1 MALLTISA
9 ISARVPCKKR
19 DSILA
24 SSTKPNRAT
33 RSHITTQKLILMEA
47 STISSSAPSTSPSSA
62 KENTYPD
69 PSVWKKLIAEY
80 QEPSIPRAV
89 WQLVNTLGPFIAA
102 WVAIYFSTSL
112 WLTVPL
118 VILNGLLL
126 IRVFIFTHDC
136 GHGSFF
142 KSKVANDTIGFI
154 TGMLIY
160 TPYFHWRWEHSIH
173 HASSGHLDK
182 RGVGDVWTMTVQ
194 EYLESSRWK
203 RFAYQLS
210 RNPIVLFAL
219 APLGLFIFLHRFAR
233 SNASAREKWS
243 VYWMNFAILVQ
254 TVAMCAI
261 FGISHYLILQLS
273 MLLIATSAGVWMFY
287 VQHQFEGV
295 YWQRSGEWSYTAAAL
310 EGSSYYELPRILQWF
325 TGNIGFHHIHHLSPR
340 IPNYNLERCHKAHP
354 LFQEVKPL
362 TILTSLK
369 SLSLRLWDE
378 ENGEL
383 IGYRR
388 FRELRKQMQQRQG
401 VGQS

>member
-1 MALLTISA
+1 
-9 ISARVPCKKR
+9 
-19 DSILA
+19 
-24 SSTKPNRAT
+24 
-33 RSHITTQKLILMEA
+33 MEA
-47 STISSSAPSTSPSSA
+47 STISSNAPSTSTSPV

-69 PSVWKKLIAEY
+69 PSVWKKLIAEF

-102 WVAIYFSTSL
+102 WVAIYFSKTL

-126 IRVFIFTHDC
+126 IRTFIFTHDC

-210 RNPIVLFAL
+210 RNPIVLFAI
-219 APLGLFIFLHRFAR
+219 APLVLFIVLQRFAR

-243 VYWMNFAILVQ
+243 VYWMNAAVLAQ
-254 TVAMCAI
+254 TVIMCAI
-261 FGISHYLILQLS
+261 FGTSTYLVLQLS

-369 SLSLRLWDE
+369 SLHLRLWDE

-388 FRELRKQMQQRQG
+388 FRELRKQMQQHQG